1 MQKQSTQIHQITAPT
16 RVLKERT
23 PVEDTYKVPERHREE
38 FLRMKQALK
47 NTLPDNTMRALLFSS
62 SSHGEG
68 TTTVVSQFAI
78 ILANSGDK
86 VLLVD
91 ANLRNPTLHS
101 RFHLVKECGFS
112 DLVVQT
118 CSSQEAM
125 KQTKLKNLSV
135 ITSGSADSNP
145 YCLFEPKLMK
155 PAVDELRKMADW
167 VLFETSAVNDFND
180 ALSLATLVDGI
191 VLIIQAEK
199 TRWEV
204 AQCARDRIMS
214 INVPIIGTILN
225 RRKTYIPNWIYS
237 RL

>member
-1 MQKQSTQIHQITAPT
+1 MQKQTPQVQQTASPT

-38 FLRMKQALK
+38 FLRMKQGLN
-47 NTLPDNTMRALLFSS
+47 NTLLDGSRRTLLFASA
-62 SSHGEG
+62 SHGEG
-68 TTTVVSQFAI
+68 TTTVVAQFAI

-86 VLLVD
+86 VLLID

-101 RFHLVKECGFS
+101 RFHLPKECGFS
-112 DLVVQT
+112 DLVVRS
-118 CSSQEAM
+118 CPAQEAV
-125 KQTKLKNLSV
+125 KPTKLKNLSI
-135 ITSGSADSNP
+135 ITSGSSDSNP
-145 YCLFEPKLMK
+145 YCLFDSKRMK
-155 PAVDELRKMADW
+155 PAVDELRTMADW

-180 ALSLATLVDGI
+180 ALSLAGLVDGI
-191 VLIIQAEK
+191 ILIVQAEK

-204 AQCARDRIMS
+204 AQCARDRVMS
-214 INVPIIGTILN
+214 INAPIIGTILN